1 MSATNLSSTSEH
13 PLNHTGD
20 DALEQAADWFAL
32 LRSGEASAADRAAW
46 QAWCNASEANRSAWA
61 QVENIGRRFQPI
73 QTTPNPR
80 DTMGAYRLAT
90 VNARRRRL
98 VLGLLTIAGTGSLGI
113 LAWRHSP
120 APIWLAAKTA
130 DHRTAMGEVRQITL
144 SDGSTVWLGTASA
157 FDEDFS
163 TGLRRLYL
171 RAGEM
176 LIATAADSSRP
187 FVVDTPHGRL
197 RALGTRFTV
206 RLDNADTRLAVYDGA
221 VQARAAEGAID
232 IIRAGQEVRMSKRGL
247 TDFKPT
253 DPARESST
261 RGLFIAQHVPLHA
274 VMHELE
280 RYRMG
285 HISLSPDVANLAVF
299 GSYPMTDPDRTL
311 AMLESVMPIRVR
323 RPLPWW
329 IRIEAR

>member
-1 MSATNLSSTSEH
+1 LSASNRSSGPSH
-13 PLNHTGD
+13 RSNPAND

-46 QAWCNASEANRSAWA
+46 QAWCDTSDAHRSAWS
-61 QVENIGRRFQPI
+61 QVEDIGRRFQPI

-80 DTMGAYRLAT
+80 DTLGAYRLAT

-144 SDGSTVWLGTASA
+144 SDGTTVWLGTASA
-157 FDEDFS
+157 FDEHFS

-187 FVVDTPHGRL
+187 FLVDTPHGRL

-221 VQARAAEGAID
+221 VEARAAEGAIN

-261 RGLFIAQHVPLHA
+261 RGLFIAQHVPLHT

-285 HISLSPDVANLAVF
+285 YISLSPDVANLAVF